1 MINCVILED
10 EKPAAAKLA
19 LMLTESKHTIN
30 LLTTL
35 HSLEEA
41 VIWMKNN
48 ASPDI
53 LLMDINLTDGLSF
66 ELFDQVKVPC
76 PVVFT
81 TAHDEYWMQAF
92 EHNGIDYLLKPI
104 TLDKLDAALDKLE
117 QLKLHFVNQPKMI
130 AQLIMPKENQFKRR
144 FLVKKGSELL
154 SLPVEQIAYFYSSN
168 KLVCLVNKDGHK
180 FVMDPS
186 LSEIEKNLDP
196 DLFFRLN
203 RQVLASRQAIAKV
216 KAYAKSKLMIELNPS
231 FQEDIVVSQENLSS
245 FKEWMDN

>member
-1 MINCVILED
+1 MIHCVIIED
-10 EKPAAAKLA
+10 EKPAAARLA
-19 LMLTESKHTIN
+19 MMLEESKHTIS
-30 LLTTL
+30 LEATL
-35 HSLEEA
+35 HSLDEA
-41 VIWMKNN
+41 VNWLR
-48 ASPDI
+48 SHPGPDLI
-53 LLMDINLTDGLSF
+53 LMDINLSDGLSF
-66 ELFDQVKVPC
+66 SLFDLVKIQC
-76 PVVFT
+76 PVIFT

-104 TLDKLDAALDKLE
+104 TLTKLDAALDKLE
-117 QLKLHFVNQPKMI
+117 QLKLHFVNKPRLIAQWAQPK
-130 AQLIMPKENQFKRR
+130 EERFKKR

-168 KLVCLVNKDGHK
+168 KLVCLVNKEGQK

-203 RQVLASRQAIAKV
+203 RQVLASRQSIIKI
-216 KAYAKSKLMIELNPS
+216 KAYAKSKLMIELMPA
-231 FQEDIVVSQENLSS
+231 FQEEVTVSQENLSS

>member
-10 EKPAAAKLA
+10 EKTAAARLA
-19 LMLTESKHTIN
+19 LMLTESKHAIN

-41 VIWMKNN
+41 VTWMKTNP
-48 ASPDI
+48 SPDI

-92 EHNGIDYLLKPI
+92 ENNGIDYLLKPI

-130 AQLIMPKENQFKRR
+130 AQLAMPKENQFKRR
-144 FLVKKGSELL
+144 YDCKLEIKEL
-154 SLPVEQIAYFYSSN
+154 
-168 KLVCLVNKDGHK
+168 
-180 FVMDPS
+180 
-186 LSEIEKNLDP
+186 
-196 DLFFRLN
+196 
-203 RQVLASRQAIAKV
+203 
-216 KAYAKSKLMIELNPS
+216 
-231 FQEDIVVSQENLSS
+231 
-245 FKEWMDN
+245 